1 MRHSS
6 RPRPVTTRSSVAA
19 SALVRRYAR
28 VLGAAPPAL
37 VLGAALCT
45 AASLAAQNPPRA
57 PSVRPGRPAPSAPAA
72 AAVVPAVPAVPS
84 ASDPRI
90 RAIVAAVSAER
101 LRADVTT
108 LVGFGTRHTLSDTV
122 SQTRGIGAARRWVKA
137 EFERISAACGGCLEV
152 FYVTDMVGPTPRIPT
167 PTNVVNVVAIQ
178 RGTSD
183 TSRYVLMSGDVDSRI
198 GDIMN
203 ATDSAPGAND
213 NASGLA
219 GTLEAARVLT
229 QHRFAGNI
237 VYAALSAEEQ
247 GLNGGQILAAWIRQR
262 GWRLV
267 GVINND
273 MIGNVQGIDGI
284 TDNSTARVFSDPVP
298 PTETEQERARRRLT
312 GGEVDGVS
320 RQLARYV
327 KRMAEQYVPALDV
340 WMIYRLDRFGRGG
353 HHRPF
358 ADLGYPAVRLMETHE
373 NYDRQHQNVRV
384 ENGVH
389 YGDVLEGV
397 DFAYA
402 AKITSLDAATL
413 AALSW
418 APSPPRTV
426 RLSGAG
432 QPAAI
437 LTWAAP
443 EDSSDVAG
451 YRVYWRRTDSPTWD
465 FWEDVGTATRHV
477 FTGRIVDN
485 FYFGVASVSRE
496 GDESVVVFPG
506 SDR

>member
-1 MRHSS
+1 MRRHIL
-6 RPRPVTTRSSVAA
+6 VTL
-19 SALVRRYAR
+19 ALCS
-28 VLGAAPPAL
+28 AAP
-37 VLGAALCT
+37 
-45 AASLAAQNPPRA
+45 LAAQNPPRA
-57 PSVRPGRPAPSAPAA
+57 PSARAPRPPAA
-72 AAVVPAVPAVPS
+72 SPASAAQPAVA
-84 ASDPRI
+84 AGSDPRI
-90 RAIVAAVSAER
+90 PAIVAAVSADR
-101 LRADVTT
+101 LRADVTR

-122 SQTRGIGAARRWVKA
+122 SETRGIGAARRWVKA

-152 FYVTDMVGPTPRIPT
+152 FYVSGMVGPTPRIPT
-167 PTNVVNVVAIQ
+167 PTNVVDVVAVQ
-178 RGTSD
+178 RGTTD
-183 TSRYVLMSGDVDSRI
+183 TGRYVMMSGDIDSRI
-198 GDIMN
+198 SDGMN
-203 ATDSAPGAND
+203 AADSSPGAND

-229 QHRFAGNI
+229 RYRFAGNV

-247 GLNGGQILAAWIRQR
+247 GLNGGQILAQWVQQR

-267 GVINND
+267 GVLNND

-284 TDNSTARVFSDPVP
+284 TDNSTARVFSDAVP
-298 PTETEQERARRRLT
+298 PTETEQERTRRRST

-327 KRMAEQYVPALDV
+327 DRIADRYVPGLDV

-358 ADLGYPAVRLMETHE
+358 ADLGYPAVRVMEMHE
-373 NYDRQHQNVRV
+373 NYTRQHQNIRD
-384 ENGVH
+384 ENGIH

-418 APSPPRTV
+418 APAPPRTV

-437 LTWAAP
+437 LAWAAP
-443 EDSSDVAG
+443 EDSSDVTG

-465 FWEDVGTATRHV
+465 SSEDVGMATRHV

-485 FYFGVASVSRE
+485 YYFGVASLSRD

-506 SDR
+506 SDNR

>member
-1 MRHSS
+1 M
-6 RPRPVTTRSSVAA
+6 
-19 SALVRRYAR
+19 R
-28 VLGAAPPAL
+28 VLTL
-37 VLGAALCT
+37 VVLTLGT
-45 AASLAAQNPPRA
+45 AASLAAQLPPRA
-57 PSVRPGRPAPSAPAA
+57 PGTAPAPTGRPAPALPAGPDA
-72 AAVVPAVPAVPS
+72 
-84 ASDPRI
+84 RI
-90 RAIVAAVSAER
+90 RALVAAVSADR
-101 LRADVTT
+101 LRADVTR

-122 SQTRGIGAARRWVKA
+122 SETRGIGAARRWVQA
-137 EFERISAACGGCLEV
+137 EFERISAGCGGCLEV
-152 FYVTDMVGPTPRIPT
+152 FTVSGMVGPTPRIPQ
-167 PTNVVNVVAIQ
+167 PTNVVDVVAVQ

-183 TSRYVLMSGDVDSRI
+183 TGRYVLMSGDIDSRI
-198 GDIMN
+198 SDPQN

-229 QHRFAGNI
+229 HVRCAGNI

-247 GLNGGQILAAWIRQR
+247 GLNGGQILAEWIRQH
-262 GWRLV
+262 GWRV
-267 GVINND
+267 TGVLNND
-273 MIGNVQGIDGI
+273 MIGNVQGTDGI
-284 TDNSTARVFSDPVP
+284 TDSATARVFSDAVP
-298 PTETEQERARRRLT
+298 PTETEQERLRRRST

-327 KRMAEQYVPALDV
+327 DRIADRYVPGLDV

-358 ADLGYPAVRLMETHE
+358 ADLGYPAVRVMEMHE
-373 NYDRQHQNVRV
+373 NFDRQHQNVRV

-397 DFAYA
+397 DFGYA
-402 AKITSLDAATL
+402 ARITGLDVATL

-418 APSPPRTV
+418 APAPPRAV
-426 RLSGAG
+426 RLGGAG
-432 QPAAI
+432 QPAAV
-437 LTWAAP
+437 LTWTAP

-465 FWEDVGTATRHV
+465 SWEDVGTATRHV

-506 SDR
+506 ADR

>member
-1 MRHSS
+1 
-6 RPRPVTTRSSVAA
+6 VRSFTSVVAA
-19 SALVRRYAR
+19 LLA
-28 VLGAAPPAL
+28 AAP
-37 VLGAALCT
+37 
-45 AASLAAQNPPRA
+45 LAAQNPSA
-57 PSVRPGRPAPSAPAA
+57 AHPSPAA
-72 AAVVPAVPAVPS
+72 PT

-90 RAIVAAVSAER
+90 AAIVTAVSADR
-101 LRADVTT
+101 LRADVTR

-137 EFERISAACGGCLEV
+137 EFDRIAAACGGCLEV
-152 FYVTDMVGPTPRIPT
+152 FYVSGMVGPAPRVPQPT
-167 PTNVVNVVAIQ
+167 EIVDVVAVQ

-183 TSRYVLMSGDVDSRI
+183 TGRYVVMSGDIDSRI
-198 GDIMN
+198 SDAMN

-229 QHRFAGNI
+229 RHRFAGSI

-247 GLNGGQILAAWIRQR
+247 GLYGGQILAKWVQER
-262 GWRLV
+262 GWRV
-267 GVINND
+267 TGVLNND
-273 MIGNVQGIDGI
+273 MIGNVQGIDGV
-284 TDNSTARVFSDPVP
+284 TDSSTARVFSDGTP
-298 PTETEQERARRRLT
+298 PTETEQERVRRRLT
-312 GGEVDGVS
+312 GGEVDGIS

-327 KRMAEQYVPALDV
+327 DRIADRYVPGLDV

-358 ADLGYPAVRLMETHE
+358 ADLGYPAVRVMETHE

-384 ENGVH
+384 ESGVH

-397 DFAYA
+397 DFDYA
-402 AKITSLDAATL
+402 RKITALDAATM

-418 APSPPRTV
+418 APAPPRTV
-426 RLSGAG
+426 RLAGAG
-432 QPAAI
+432 QPAAV
-437 LTWAAP
+437 LTWTAP
-443 EDSSDVAG
+443 EDSADVAG

-465 FWEDVGTATRHV
+465 NWEDVGTATRHV

-485 FYFGVASVSRE
+485 YFFGVASISRE

-506 SDR
+506 SGR